1 MPDPNLVDSGLSQ
14 RTIIEGHEFK
24 IEIYRLEHE
33 PQWSLEVVDED
44 GTSTVWDDLF
54 DTDQAALDEVLKTI
68 KEEGLSAFRDSGNVV
83 SFPCGIALPGEH

>member
-14 RTIIEGHEFK
+14 RTIIEGHKFK
-24 IEIYRLEHE
+24 IEIYRLEQE

-83 SFPCGIALPGEH
+83 SFPKK

>member
-1 MPDPNLVDSGLSQ
+1 MPDPNLIDSGLSQ
-14 RTIIEGHEFK
+14 RATVEGHELQ

-33 PQWSLEVVDED
+33 PRWSLEVVDED
-44 GTSTVWDDLF
+44 GTATFWDDLF

-83 SFPCGIALPGEH
+83 SFPKK